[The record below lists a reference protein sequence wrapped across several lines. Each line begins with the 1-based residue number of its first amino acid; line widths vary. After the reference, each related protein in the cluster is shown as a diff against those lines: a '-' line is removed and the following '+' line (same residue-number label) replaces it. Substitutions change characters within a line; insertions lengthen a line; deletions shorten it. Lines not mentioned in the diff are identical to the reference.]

1 MSSKKTPP
9 PIVHTPAYMGGMP
22 MPDKVR
28 HGVMFMDADLRVL
41 AADSLF
47 YASFHVTPEEVEGHL
62 LQDLANGQWSDP
74 VLRDLLQQA
83 VKDDH
88 SFKDHESVYELPN
101 GIGRKRMLLHGGR
114 PGSPDHPDARVML
127 GFDDNT
133 ARRAAQEA
141 VRHGEVRYRR
151 LFQTAKDGILIL
163 DAHTGE
169 VLDANAFMEGLV
181 GLETGELLGK
191 QLHEIGMFKDIEQ
204 NKAAFRELQRTR
216 YIRYEHL
223 PVRNV
228 RGGMVEVEFIANV
241 YLEGDRLVAQCNV
254 RDISDRVRLEKQVA
268 LQTLS
273 LADEARGKDQFLA
286 MLSHE
291 LRNPLAPIR
300 SAVQLLKLQRGS
312 AMDHVEQEA
321 LDIID
326 RQVGNM
332 TALVSELLEVSRV
345 INGRIH
351 LNMHKVDMHEVL
363 EHAIQTV
370 APLFDKHKHVHQ
382 LLSCPDPSWVE
393 GDHRRLEEVFVNLL
407 NNAAKYTPE
416 GGHIEVRCASVDGH
430 VTVQVVDN
438 GIGIQ
443 AEMLPQVFEL
453 FTQADRSLHRSSG
466 GLGIGLSL
474 AHRLIMLHGGT
485 ITAHSDGLGMGSTF
499 TVDLKMVDAPLT
511 EPTAAPSPPE
521 AKDDGTRVLVVDDN
535 VDMATILTSM
545 LRIKGYVVRTAYTGT
560 DGLRIAKEWPPRIIL
575 LDIGLPGLDG
585 YEVARRLRTDPTT
598 AGARLIALTGYGQQ
612 SDMDLTREAGFDA
625 HLVKPYAFDA
635 LEKLMLQEP

>member
-1 MSSKKTPP
+1 MSNKKTPP
-9 PIVHTPAYMGGMP
+9 PIVLTPAYMGGMP
-22 MPDKVR
+22 MPDTVM
-28 HGVMFMDADLRVL
+28 HGVVFMDADLRVL

-47 YASFHVTPEEVEGHL
+47 YASFQVTPEEIEGHL
-62 LQDLANGQWSDP
+62 LQDLVAGQWNDP
-74 VLRDLLQQA
+74 ALRGLLLRSLA
-83 VKDDH
+83 DDH
-88 SFKDHESVYELPN
+88 SFTGHESLYELPN
-101 GIGRKRMLLHGGR
+101 GIGRKNLVLHGGR
-114 PGSPDHPDARVML
+114 TNSAIHRDAQVML

-133 ARRAAQEA
+133 ARRAAQDA
-141 VRHGEVRYRR
+141 MHRAEVRYRR

-163 DAHTGE
+163 DAHSGE

-191 QLHEIGMFKDIEQ
+191 QLHEIGMFKDTEQ

-268 LQTLS
+268 IQALS

-300 SAVQLLKLQRGS
+300 SAVQLLKLQRGTD
-312 AMDHVEQEA
+312 MDKVEHEA
-321 LDIID
+321 LEIID

-351 LNMHKVDMHEVL
+351 LNMQTVEIHQVL

-370 APLFDKHKHVHQ
+370 MPLLVKQHHTHE
-382 LLSCPDPSWVE
+382 LLSCPDPLWVL
-393 GDHRRLEEVFVNLL
+393 GDPRRLEEVFVNLL

-416 GGHIEVRCASVDGH
+416 GGHIAVRCSSGH
-430 VTVQVVDN
+430 GRVAVAVVDN
-438 GIGIQ
+438 GIGMQ
-443 AEMLPQVFEL
+443 AEMLPHVFDL

-474 AHRLIMLHGGT
+474 AHRLIVLHGGT
-485 ITAHSDGLGMGSTF
+485 ISAHSDGLGLGSTF
-499 TVDLKMVDAPLT
+499 TVDLQMVTAPLDVPVGT
-511 EPTAAPSPPE
+511 PVPLEPN
-521 AKDDGTRVLVVDDN
+521 DNGTRVLVVDDN
-535 VDMATILTSM
+535 VDMATVLTSM
-545 LRIKGYVVRTAYTGT
+545 LRLKGYFVRTCFSGT
-560 DGLRIAKEWPPRIIL
+560 DGLRIAQEWNPEIVL

-585 YEVARRLRTDPTT
+585 YEVARRIRIDP
-598 AGARLIALTGYGQQ
+598 ANSDKRLIALTGYGQL
-612 SDMDLTREAGFDA
+612 SDIALTREAGFDA
-625 HLVKPYAFDA
+625 HLVKPYAFDE
-635 LEKLMLQEP
+635 LEKLMQLS